1 MGAAIDPQVLA
12 ARVRN
17 ALPAKFASEKR
28 MFGGITFMVNGNMLC
43 CVSKRG
49 LMACV
54 GAAAEPEALA
64 RPFASPCFG
73 SGRRMAG
80 FVTVAPP
87 GVADADGLNY
97 WLALARTYVEATP
110 RNASG
115 QKRWRRKSAATEP
128 SRAAA

>member
-1 MGAAIDPQVLA
+1 MSAAIDPQVLA
-12 ARVRN
+12 ARVRD

-28 MFGGITFMVNGNMLC
+28 MFDGITFMVNGNMLC

-49 LMACV
+49 LMARV
-54 GAAAEPEALA
+54 GAAADPEALA

-110 RNASG
+110 P
-115 QKRWRRKSAATEP
+115 KRKRAKKVAAKKRRH
-128 SRAAA
+128 

>member
-12 ARVRN
+12 ARVRD

-49 LMACV
+49 LMARV

-64 RPFASPCFG
+64 RPFASPCLG

-80 FVTVAPP
+80 FIIVAPP

-97 WLALARTYVEATP
+97 WLALARTYVEALP
-110 RNASG
+110 P
-115 QKRWRRKSAATEP
+115 KRKRAKKVAAKKRRH
-128 SRAAA
+128 